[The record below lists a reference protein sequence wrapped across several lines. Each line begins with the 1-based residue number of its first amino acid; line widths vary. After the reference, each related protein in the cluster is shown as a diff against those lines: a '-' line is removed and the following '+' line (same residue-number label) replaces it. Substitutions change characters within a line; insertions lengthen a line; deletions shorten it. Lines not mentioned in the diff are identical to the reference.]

1 MGWQYLGENSSL
13 GFLDAVQGYEKCHI
27 TDAPYQK
34 YSLKPQEHTI
44 HYLGGPEKYLEKQGN
59 PQGTLPAW
67 EKTALVLES

>member
-44 HYLGGPEKYLEKQGN
+44 HYLGGPKIFRETGKSSGNIACMGKKQ
-59 PQGTLPAW
+59 PW
-67 EKTALVLES
+67 F